1 MSTFSIGGSV
11 VGPSSH
17 SEPGLLAQLPSNGI
31 KTMGSGYPSRPID
44 SSDFSRLF
52 CEFPKVEGG
61 HLHRVTGHLISLLQ
75 SSRTTDTIF
84 RASQPNP
91 TTPQDR
97 VPQVRASRTTCVVM
111 AMKIGEIEG
120 PREVVDS
127 VGRDVGFDSSTKA
140 HFINTPPDVVKH
152 LAW

>member
-1 MSTFSIGGSV
+1 
-11 VGPSSH
+11 
-17 SEPGLLAQLPSNGI
+17 
-31 KTMGSGYPSRPID
+31 MGSKQWEVDILADQLIHQTLVDYFVS
-44 SSDFSRLF
+44 FQRLR
-52 CEFPKVEGG
+52 GG
-61 HLHRVTGHLISLLQ
+61 HLHRVTGHLISRLQ

-91 TTPQDR
+91 TTTQDR

-140 HFINTPPDVVKH
+140 HLFNRPPDVVKH